1 MSGKNSFI
9 QKDPI
14 AEAVKEVMEAS
25 LKGNQKV
32 LDKNKNNK
40 LDADD
45 FKILRGEKKAKEDG
59 MKESSN
65 PFSPDYKSQMPS
77 KPGEKAGFDSKKIS
91 TGTVYTKKHKAEPAE
106 KESQKEDFSYF
117 KDKLAEALME
127 ERVIDELI
135 NEVLSKDA
143 SAGDWIHDFV
153 HSDDPKFKG
162 KSKAK
167 RKEMAL
173 AAYYAKQRNEEVEQ
187 IDELS
192 KSTLGSYVKH
202 AARDVGA
209 SRKLAADFKNR
220 ADKARKPSAK
230 AASSSLSKKFLATA
244 QKRHA
249 GIGKAVERLTKE
261 EVEQI
266 EESKRPESD
275 TVPFVT
281 DESKP
286 PQHAKDVAGKSLKRM
301 KNEMLGKTG
310 TSE

>member
-65 PFSPDYKSQMPS
+65 PFSPDYKSQIPS

-117 KDKLAEALME
+117 KDKLAEAIME

-153 HSDDPKFKG
+153 HSDNPKFKG

-173 AAYYAKQRNEEVEQ
+173 AAYYAKKRNEEVEQ
-187 IDELS
+187 IDEGLDDNSLS
-192 KSTLGSYVKH
+192 QLWHRHATHIHNRVSAETYGDEPYHEKGAPKKIEDHVRKKYGDAVAKDMHKH
-202 AARDVGA
+202 SHLIAQHALDAGEPH
-209 SRKLAADFKNR
+209 SIYSGEKT
-220 ADKARKPSAK
+220 PESK
-230 AASSSLSKKFLATA
+230 AAEKL
-244 QKRHA
+244 R
-249 GIGKAVERLTKE
+249 TKHN
-261 EVEQI
+261 I
-266 EESKRPESD
+266 
-275 TVPFVT
+275 
-281 DESKP
+281 
-286 PQHAKDVAGKSLKRM
+286 
-301 KNEMLGKTG
+301 
-310 TSE
+310 